1 MSLMLGRRSSQR
13 GKRPWWDDRNQTGNT
28 TDFVGL
34 MNEPTDIRQVKIPT
48 IAVGLIMSVAV
59 IVGAVTWSS
68 ARLVARI
75 DHLEATVASI
85 EQTMDMQSFA
95 RVEDVSEDLEDIWA
109 EVDGINTTLDGV
121 MDSVGLLLMQNEQ
134 SFWEN

>member
-1 MSLMLGRRSSQR
+1 M
-13 GKRPWWDDRNQTGNT
+13 T
-28 TDFVGL
+28 
-34 MNEPTDIRQVKIPT
+34 EPTDIRQVRIPT
-48 IAVGLIMSVAV
+48 VAVGLMLSVAV
-59 IVGAVTWSS
+59 IVGTVTWSS

-134 SFWEN
+134 SFWDN

>member
-34 MNEPTDIRQVKIPT
+34 MNEPTDIRQVRVPT
-48 IAVGLIMSVAV
+48 VAVGLVLSVAA
-59 IVGAVTWSS
+59 IVGTVTWSS

-75 DHLEATVASI
+75 DHLEATVSSI
-85 EQTMDMQSFA
+85 EQTMDMNAYA
-95 RVEDVSEDLEDIWA
+95 RSVDLEDLQVTVHALGVAVEDLGDMIDDDWA
-109 EVDGINTTLDGV
+109 VED
-121 MDSVGLLLMQNEQ
+121 
-134 SFWEN
+134 